1 MKYQELLFLL
11 PAMLQPSNLMS
22 TALDEYP
29 GCSITD
35 LSKLASN
42 SEECG
47 WDAGD
52 CVLKKYP
59 NCHVSFPSRIG
70 DGVCDG
76 VEYNTVL
83 CQWDGVD
90 CSSENNQTV
99 RSLED
104 DRERSGVETA
114 GIVFGAMVVVALI
127 ILSQFLFIR
136 SRNRYSNIVASADAR
151 PTRRIVPSGDLFGA
165 LSPAALFVRGSLHPV
180 RTSKAKR
187 EQRIA
192 LVMDSIIRKVRQF

>member
-59 NCHVSFPSRIG
+59 NSLVCRIHG
-70 DGVCDG
+70 
-76 VEYNTVL
+76 
-83 CQWDGVD
+83 
-90 CSSENNQTV
+90 
-99 RSLED
+99 
-104 DRERSGVETA
+104 
-114 GIVFGAMVVVALI
+114 
-127 ILSQFLFIR
+127 
-136 SRNRYSNIVASADAR
+136 
-151 PTRRIVPSGDLFGA
+151 
-165 LSPAALFVRGSLHPV
+165 
-180 RTSKAKR
+180 RTS
-187 EQRIA
+187 
-192 LVMDSIIRKVRQF
+192 LLD